1 MLIKV
6 RVFNESQEEIVY
18 YQTEINPEPMLE
30 IAASRVSMVREK
42 GKAWAQGAVPFFG
55 QELVNAVK
63 KDDEQEI
70 ERNAISAAM
79 AAWLCDSEFHG
90 VTAEEFQASN
100 LDFSLHPTGM
110 VVYRREP
117 ASK

>member
-6 RVFNESQEEIVY
+6 RVFNDVQVEILY
-18 YQTEINPEPMLE
+18 YETEIN
-30 IAASRVSMVREK
+30 AAQLIEVATGRVDTVRRN

-55 QELVNAVK
+55 KELVEAVMR
-63 KDDEQEI
+63 DNPEEI

-79 AAWLCDSEFHG
+79 AAWLCDSEFQG
-90 VTAEEFQASN
+90 VTAEEFKASD

-110 VVYRREP
+110 VVYNR
-117 ASK
+117 KWIG